1 MFISYNLF
9 FFYFPGVLVR
19 LKITDL
25 HRLILAVAK
34 NLPSTVT
41 RLRAVSLYSVQRLL
55 ASSDIIPL
63 KLMVSPS

>member
-1 MFISYNLF
+1 MH
-9 FFYFPGVLVR
+9 
-19 LKITDL
+19 K
-25 HRLILAVAK
+25 LILAVAK

-41 RLRAVSLYSVQRLL
+41 RLRAVLLYSIQRLL